1 MCVATSIPKQ
11 GEDLEDYAT
20 SCVGFLL
27 NQLVATFAPAQV
39 IKTNQTLQ
47 SYRDRRLKFRDSDF
61 KTNISQSSRLKI
73 KSSKDRSRLKQ

>member
-1 MCVATSIPKQ
+1 MILHLIPKQ
-11 GEDLEDYAT
+11 GEDVEDYAT
-20 SCVGFLL
+20 SCVGFLP
-27 NQLVATFAPAQV
+27 NQCVATFVPTQV

-47 SYRDRRLKFRDSDF
+47 NYQDRRLKFRDFDL